1 MTTRRRVA
9 RERRRASYSCVIR
22 SNTYKNSCERI
33 DPDSVDEQK
42 GAEVMNRKERIEK
55 GDNRDDMLDSKQ
67 I

>member
-1 MTTRRRVA
+1 MA

-22 SNTYKNSCERI
+22 SSTLKNSCERI

-42 GAEVMNRKERIEK
+42 KDEVMNRKEIIEK